1 MGALFAGSLIT
12 GAVAPLSILVASA
25 AGVSV
30 VPVVAA
36 FLLSCASWLDLGL
49 DCLLDLQVCLYR
61 KQSLLG

>member
-1 MGALFAGSLIT
+1 M

-36 FLLSCASWLDLGL
+36 FLLSCASMVDWLDLGL